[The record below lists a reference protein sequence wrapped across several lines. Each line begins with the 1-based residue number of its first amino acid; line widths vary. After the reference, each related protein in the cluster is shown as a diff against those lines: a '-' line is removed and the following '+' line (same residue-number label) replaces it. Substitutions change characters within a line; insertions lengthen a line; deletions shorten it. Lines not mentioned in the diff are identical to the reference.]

1 MNINDFQTK
10 PDNYGCYALNQVPR
24 FNLEAQEA
32 CTVTIKDGN
41 YPVFTGS
48 YLPSPDSDFIIV
60 DFKDIYKERLN
71 SSFPT
76 SDVYNQSGHTK
87 LFQALWSQ
95 GNDSVNIQFQVS
107 NARLKSADRLS
118 LWAQTHFLT
127 NQPKEKHITMDSP
140 EWLTYYDVNGSLS
153 LYAKVYPVGSLGVEY
168 RITRNNQG
176 VITANVSCQ
185 KIKSLITTQQQLQGY
200 YDIIL
205 KTSGGTVKATQRY
218 IVNRATGREHYFL
231 FVNALGGIDTLICRG
246 DNTLQPETT
255 FNTGR
260 LGEKRIQLDDTEDF
274 RKWQQSMRLP
284 WKQRNWIHELLTR
297 KAKAAKYDTE
307 TQTLDEILVT
317 GIDFNIGDR
326 ETLYSA
332 SFTYMMAD
340 NDETA
345 SDIKRET
352 DDMLRLS
359 SLRNAETIIT
369 EEQPEEEEPRV
380 VDDPEEEVEP

>member
-1 MNINDFQTK
+1 MNINDFEIV
-10 PDNYGCYALNQVPR
+10 PDNNGCYAINQVPN
-24 FNLEAQEA
+24 FCLEAQEA
-32 CTVTIKDGN
+32 CTVTLKDG
-41 YPVFTGS
+41 YSPVFTGS
-48 YLPSPDSDFIIV
+48 YLPSPNSDLIIV
-60 DFKDIYKERLN
+60 GFEDIYKERL
-71 SSFPT
+71 SSALPT
-76 SDVYNQSGHTK
+76 SDVYVQSGHTK
-87 LFQALWSQ
+87 WFQAVWSQ
-95 GNDSVNIQFQVS
+95 GNDTVNVWFQVS

-140 EWLTYYDVNGSLS
+140 EWLTYYDVNGTLS

-246 DNTLQPETT
+246 DNILQPEAT
-255 FNTGR
+255 FNTGLFR
-260 LGEKRIQLDDTEDF
+260 EKRIQLEDTEDF
-274 RKWQQSMRLP
+274 RKWQQSMRIH
-284 WKQRNWIHELLTR
+284 WRQRNWIHELLTR
-297 KAKAAKYDTE
+297 KAKAAIFDAE
-307 TQTLDEILVT
+307 TGTQEEIVVSDM
-317 GIDFNIGDR
+317 DFNVGDR
-326 ETLYSA
+326 ENLSTV

-352 DDMLRLS
+352 DDMLRVS
-359 SLRNAETIIT
+359 SLRNAEIIIT
-369 EEQPEEEEPRV
+369 EEQPEEEEPRE